1 MSAVVFGF
9 RKKSK
14 GIEPIRIH
22 NPSSK
27 LTLQHAQEN
36 TPKGRIENHD
46 LNEYDLYLLEKD
58 NGDHPSWWPLILV
71 VGFLG
76 IVKGMQ
82 GFSIY
87 NRIRHDFWPYI
98 VDIWLNIE
106 AFFNYLF

>member
-1 MSAVVFGF
+1 MSVEVFGF
-9 RKKSK
+9 KKKSK
-14 GIEPIRIH
+14 GVEPIRLH

-36 TPKGRIENHD
+36 SHKGRIVNHD

-76 IVKGMQ
+76 IVKLLQ
-82 GFSIY
+82 GFSLY
-87 NRIRHDFWPYI
+87 NRIRNDLWPYF
-98 VDIWLNIE
+98 VDIWLNVE
-106 AFFNYLF
+106 AFFNSFF